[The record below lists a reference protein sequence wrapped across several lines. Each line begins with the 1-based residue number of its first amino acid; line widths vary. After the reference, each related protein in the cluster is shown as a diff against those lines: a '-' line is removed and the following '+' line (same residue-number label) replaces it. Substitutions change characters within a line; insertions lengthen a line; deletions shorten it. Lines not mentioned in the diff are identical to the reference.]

1 MLDQLFLMWFAE
13 FNTAAGWLGDPV
25 PRAELRTRDDR
36 SDYASVQ
43 DTDLR
48 APGEVTSSRKKK
60 ALVLF
65 GSAMLQLPIWG
76 EYSFEPATLTTS
88 FTMSYGIFQE
98 YYLTHQTLSGNYDL
112 TGIIGMT
119 SNGVMYLS
127 MPLLFALFTKRW
139 AKFRQTAMLSGT
151 ILACLSFLLSSFST
165 QVWHLVATQGV
176 LACFGSALIFSPMTL
191 SLGGWYK
198 TDHRAL
204 AYGVTLSCKN
214 IVGSV
219 CPFLFSSLFGRYKF
233 SSTERIWALII
244 AGTSLFTIFLIPT
257 HPSALPAA
265 VGDLTE
271 GANEVGDAGPPR
283 SRKTPWPFLR
293 HGTIYIYS
301 IAIILQSAAYG
312 IPQTYLNTYASEVA
326 LLSHTSAIILLT
338 LFNIPG
344 IASSSFFGYLSD
356 NKHSTF
362 SATTV
367 ACISAMSSG
376 LSAILLWGLN
386 TQGSLATLILFSV
399 TFGFFAGGYSAT
411 WGGLIN
417 DLELEAR
424 RSNEAIDSG
433 MVYGVLN
440 GARGVGY
447 IVGGLIGVPLLQA
460 GTVRYAQLVKGDFG
474 GWLPAL
480 EAAVSY

>member
-1 MLDQLFLMWFAE
+1 MTTLNIPRDAIEL
-13 FNTAAGWLGDPV
+13 
-25 PRAELRTRDDR
+25 RAESRTRDDR
-36 SDYASVQ
+36 SDDAGVQ

-48 APGEVTSSRKKK
+48 APEEVTSSRKKK

-65 GSAMLQLPIWG
+65 GSALLQLPIWG
-76 EYSFEPATLTTS
+76 FA
-88 FTMSYGIFQE
+88 MSYGIFQE

-176 LACFGSALIFSPMTL
+176 LACFGSALVFSPLTL
-191 SLGGWYK
+191 SLGEWYK

-219 CPFLFSSLFGRYKF
+219 CPFLFSSLLGRYKF
-233 SSTERIWALII
+233 SSTVRIWALII

-265 VGDLTE
+265 VSDLTE
-271 GANEVGDAGPPR
+271 GANEGGDAGPPR
-283 SRKTPWPFLR
+283 SRKIPWPFLR

-386 TQGSLATLILFSV
+386 TQGSLATLILFSI

-460 GTVRYAQLVKGDFG
+460 GTEKYAQLVKGDFG
-474 GWLPAL
+474 
-480 EAAVSY
+480 VQSSYGPLIMFTGVASCFGGCSVLLNMKHLRARR

>member
-1 MLDQLFLMWFAE
+1 
-13 FNTAAGWLGDPV
+13 
-25 PRAELRTRDDR
+25 
-36 SDYASVQ
+36 
-43 DTDLR
+43 
-48 APGEVTSSRKKK
+48 
-60 ALVLF
+60 
-65 GSAMLQLPIWG
+65 
-76 EYSFEPATLTTS
+76 
-88 FTMSYGIFQE
+88 MSYGIFQE

-176 LACFGSALIFSPMTL
+176 LACFGSALVFSPMTL
-191 SLGGWYK
+191 SLGEWYK

-214 IVGSV
+214 IVG
-219 CPFLFSSLFGRYKF
+219 F
-233 SSTERIWALII
+233 
-244 AGTSLFTIFLIPT
+244 
-257 HPSALPAA
+257 
-265 VGDLTE
+265 
-271 GANEVGDAGPPR
+271 
-283 SRKTPWPFLR
+283 
-293 HGTIYIYS
+293 
-301 IAIILQSAAYG
+301 SAAYG

-386 TQGSLATLILFSV
+386 TQGSLATLILFSI

-460 GTVRYAQLVKGDFG
+460 GTERYVQLVKGDFG